1 MCIYTIIYIG
11 INKKRCRRENKNI
24 IKLNRKSVSRKKWK
38 ICSLNMGLNKI
49 KKMSIYISS
58 KAAWKLQVHK

>member
-38 ICSLNMGLNKI
+38 TFSLNMGLNKI
-49 KKMSIYISS
+49 KIMSIYISS
-58 KAAWKLQVHK
+58 KAAGKL

>member
-1 MCIYTIIYIG
+1 MG

-38 ICSLNMGLNKI
+38 TFSLNMGLNKI

-58 KAAWKLQVHK
+58 KAAGKL